1 MSIDHETIDRTDS
14 SSPNDVRPFTGEE
27 YLESLR
33 DGREIWLYGERVKDV
48 TTHPGFRNSARSM
61 ARLYDALHDPENQGV
76 LSVPTDTGNGGFT
89 HPFFKVPYSREDL
102 VTGRD
107 AIRRWQQMVYG
118 WMGRSPDYKAA
129 FLGTLGANADFYAPF
144 EENARRWYKEG
155 QERVLYLN
163 HAIIHP
169 PVDRHRPPD
178 EVADV
183 YVRVVDEND
192 NGIVVS
198 GAKVVATNSALTHFN
213 FIAHNGLPVRKK
225 EFGVVFMAPMDTK
238 GVKLLARHSYEFQAA
253 HAASPFDAPLSSR
266 LDENDSIMIFDRALI
281 PWENVLVYDAERANA
296 FLPQS
301 GMFERAT
308 FQGAV
313 RLTVKLG
320 FFAGLLHKAV
330 VLNGSNESSKAQLAV
345 GELLMWRNLFAGLVD
360 GMIQNAE
367 PWTGGAVQPNNAY
380 GLSYL
385 VMGPQAYVRIKQII
399 EETVGSNLIYLNSNA
414 VDFKNPEIRP
424 YLDQYLRGSYDLTA
438 VDRVK
443 LMKLFWDAVG
453 TEFASRH
460 ELYELNYAATG
471 ETNRMRTLWAAKAS
485 GLLDECAELVDHCM
499 SEYNLD
505 GWTTPDMID
514 PDDVNLFADRG

>member
-1 MSIDHETIDRTDS
+1 MSTDTEQA
-14 SSPNDVRPFTGEE
+14 NAVRPFTGDE

-33 DGREIWLYGERVKDV
+33 DGREIWIYGERVKDV
-48 TTHPGFRNSARSM
+48 TTHPAFRNSARSM
-61 ARLYDALHDPENQGV
+61 ARLYDALHDESNRGV
-76 LSVPTDTGNGGFT
+76 LTVPTDTGNGGFT
-89 HPFFKVPYSREDL
+89 HPFFKVPYTKDDL
-102 VTGRD
+102 VAGRN
-107 AIRRWQQMVYG
+107 AITRWQEMVYG

-129 FLGTLGANADFYAPF
+129 FIGTLGADVDFYAPY

-169 PVDRHRPPD
+169 PVDRHLPPED
-178 EVADV
+178 VSDV
-183 YVRVVDEND
+183 YVHVVEEND

-213 FIAHNGLPVRKK
+213 FIAHHGLPLKKK
-225 EFGVVFMAPMDTK
+225 EFGVIFMAPMGTR
-238 GVKLLARHSYEFQAA
+238 GVKLLARHSYEHQAA
-253 HAASPFDAPLSSR
+253 HTGSPFDFPLSSR

-301 GMFERAT
+301 GMMERAM
-308 FQGAV
+308 FQGVV

-330 VLNGSNESSKAQLAV
+330 MLNGTKDSRTAQLAV
-345 GELLMWRNLFAGLVD
+345 GELLMWRNLFAGIAD
-360 GMIQNAE
+360 GMIEGAE
-367 PWTGGAVQPNNAY
+367 PWNGGAVQPNNAY
-380 GLSYL
+380 GLAYL

-414 VDFKNPEIRP
+414 IDFKTEEIRP

-438 VDRVK
+438 LDRVK
-443 LMKLFWDAVG
+443 LMKLFWDAIG
-453 TEFASRH
+453 SEFASRH
-460 ELYELNYAATG
+460 ELYEINYAASG
-471 ETNRMRTLWAAKAS
+471 ETNRMRTLWSAQAS
-485 GLLDECAELVDHCM
+485 GLLEDCAGLVEQCM

-505 GWTTPDMID
+505 GWTAPDLIN
-514 PDDVNLFADRG
+514 PTDVNVHTNR